1 MLRALVVDP
10 DNVRGS
16 AVVCDLS
23 EEGFLATRVSGVQ
36 EVMAVLASSA
46 PDVVLSEFDLGT
58 SDAADLAKVA
68 RRMSDVPIVV
78 LADERPPNQV
88 IAALEAGVDKYL
100 QRPCSP
106 QELAARIRSLLRRT
120 GASIDLARALIV
132 GNLEVDPAA
141 MTVRKDG
148 AMVPLTRNELELLLV
163 LARRP
168 GAVFTHECLTEE
180 IWGISCGGNGA
191 LRTTV
196 KRLRSKLEREPSC
209 PEIIRTARGVGYYL
223 DR

>member
-163 LARRP
+163 LARSRC
-168 GAVFTHECLTEE
+168 CLYPRMSHRGDLGNLLRRERGTEN
-180 IWGISCGGNGA
+180 NGEEVA
-191 LRTTV
+191 LQAGTRAIV
-196 KRLRSKLEREPSC
+196 S
-209 PEIIRTARGVGYYL
+209 
-223 DR
+223 